1 MRVSNYQSNC
11 LKRNKNNNS
20 DKNNKLT
27 ESVDNKII
35 RCKIVD
41 SNSNKDVNNDEC
53 VALTYIYTKN
63 KYQESISTPLEYINL
78 LGNLQQRIAEWIII
92 KLKSNLIYSIFQ
104 VCSDKCFR

>member
-11 LKRNKNNNS
+11 LKRNKNNNR

-35 RCKIVD
+35 ICKIVD
-41 SNSNKDVNNDEC
+41 SNSNKDVNNDER

-63 KYQESISTPLEYINL
+63 KHQESISTPLEYINL
-78 LGNLQQRIAEWIII
+78 LGNLQQRIAE
-92 KLKSNLIYSIFQ
+92 
-104 VCSDKCFR
+104 

>member
-1 MRVSNYQSNC
+1 M
-11 LKRNKNNNS
+11 
-20 DKNNKLT
+20 
-27 ESVDNKII
+27 DNKII

-63 KYQESISTPLEYINL
+63 KHQESISTPLEYINL
-78 LGNLQQRIAEWIII
+78 LGNLQQRIAEWSII

-104 VCSDKCFR
+104 FFSVKCFHLISYVNLKIKIRNVRVEGIN